1 MAKKNTRDHER
12 RAVAEQLR
20 KDQQRKEKLR
30 SFAILGVCVVV
41 VLGLLGVAVF
51 TYVRSER
58 DKAAAAG
65 APLAEL
71 GVSEAKASCEA
82 PAEKA
87 ATGNNEHL
95 TIGQPIDYPDAP
107 PASGPHWGNFLQGS
121 EIRSFYT
128 VDDRPEKERVV
139 HSLEHGH
146 TVVWYDDTVTPD
158 TTSYE
163 QLRSIARK
171 FDGPTDKVIVA
182 PWTSEDGGGFPD
194 GKHVALTHWT
204 GPEDQKG
211 VTQYCGAPSGAV
223 LESFMET
230 YPATSAPEPNAP

>member
-20 KDQQRKEKLR
+20 KTQQRKERMR
-30 SFAILGVCVVV
+30 SFAILGVCVLVV
-41 VLGLLGVAVF
+41 VGLLGVAVF

-65 APLAEL
+65 APLADL
-71 GVSEAKASCEA
+71 GVSEAQASCDA
-82 PAEKA
+82 PAEAA

-128 VDDRPEKERVV
+128 VDDRPEKERLV

-146 TVVWYDDTVTPD
+146 TVVWYDDTVTKD
-158 TTSYE
+158 TDAYR
-163 QLRSIARK
+163 QLRSISDK
-171 FDGPTDKVIVA
+171 FEAQSDKVIVA
-182 PWTSEDGGGFPD
+182 PWTAEDGGGFPE

-204 GPEDQKG
+204 GPEDQLG

-223 LESFMET
+223 LGKFMKT